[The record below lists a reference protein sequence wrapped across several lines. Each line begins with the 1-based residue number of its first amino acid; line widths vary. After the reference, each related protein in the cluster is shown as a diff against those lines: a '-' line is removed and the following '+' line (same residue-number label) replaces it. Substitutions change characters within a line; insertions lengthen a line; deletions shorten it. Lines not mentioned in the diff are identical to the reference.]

1 MRVVQLGDVLRQ
13 GFRVA
18 RNVQDALEASGQL
31 AGVRIHA
38 GSWRIDEDTAEGV
51 ALQVDVGQA
60 AERAN
65 LVQRLG
71 QLFGRQAHQAD
82 VVHRVVGQV
91 GQRRIDRG
99 LADLGGQHLAYPG
112 GQGQGEVAVAAVQFE
127 QVVVALAERLVGPA
141 EHLLVDLAVGLGESP
156 LGLAVA
162 EAPAGDRQFLLHI
175 VASDDDALAA
185 RTPHQVH
192 AQFRRELF
200 RCLSPGVV
208 DRPVVAEGDQR
219 VAGQGGEK
227 LHLEQLEA
235 QRRVGPGRLQA
246 RHQFVDAAAGDGEI
260 LDQDRRVLVALLE
273 HRVVTLL
280 VAGFPPQAEFGAQ
293 PVMLARRLE
302 DLRRGCRERGQQSGE
317 AGLLVFQL
325 RGVGAGVELW
335 TAHALKKPSLITN
348 STERIT
354 SAGFSSRQRPDST
367 LIAVQEM
374 KPKAMPVAIE

>member
-1 MRVVQLGDVLRQ
+1 MVGVGELVEQRAAADPVRVVQLGDVLRQ

-260 LDQDRRVLVALLE
+260 LDQDRRVLVA
-273 HRVVTLL
+273 
-280 VAGFPPQAEFGAQ
+280 
-293 PVMLARRLE
+293 VMLARRLE